1 MRILLILIIIAAG
14 VIVWQAHKHNCKYD
28 ATILQCAFGSGTA
41 PTAET
46 PPPPPPPPAEPAPSA
61 APETPPPAAPAQ

>member
-1 MRILLILIIIAAG
+1 LLIIAAG
-14 VIVWQAHKHNCKYD
+14 VIAWQAHKHGCKYD
-28 ATILQCAFGSGTA
+28 ATILQCAFGSGSA

-61 APETPPPAAPAQ
+61 APAAPETPPAAPAQ